1 MDILR
6 HATTKLLAA
15 LSAETKTNYFLNY
28 LILEY
33 AKKNCE
39 NFYETVFKMRISK
52 IHTNLIYDNYPF
64 YATPYI

>member
-1 MDILR
+1 ML
-6 HATTKLLAA
+6 
-15 LSAETKTNYFLNY
+15 
-28 LILEY
+28 
-33 AKKNCE
+33 KKNCE